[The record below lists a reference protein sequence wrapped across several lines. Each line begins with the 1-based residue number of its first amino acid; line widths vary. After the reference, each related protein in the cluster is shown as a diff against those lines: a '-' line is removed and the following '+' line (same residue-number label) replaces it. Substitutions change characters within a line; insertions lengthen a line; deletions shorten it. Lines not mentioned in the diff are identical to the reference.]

1 MYAILDIE
9 ATGGK
14 VGEESVIEIAIY
26 KYDGEEIVDQF
37 ISLVNPQTKIDP
49 FVQKLTNI
57 TDKMV
62 KTAPKFHE
70 VAKRIVEITEDCIL
84 VGHNVTFDYRMLNQE
99 FNRLGY
105 IYEKE
110 WIDTFEYAEKL
121 IPGMPSY
128 SLGKLCTSLG
138 IVVTDRH
145 RAAGDARATI
155 SLFKMLLDKDNQKII
170 TKKTGIKF
178 PKKVNNKYENLVK
191 DLPNKPGLFYL
202 YNSKKEII
210 YIGKSINIAQ
220 AVNQIFTSK
229 SIRSNRVKRYTKK
242 IKFEL
247 TGSNLLA
254 SIKEINE
261 LIKIKPSLNVDITNK
276 SLYPFGIYFR
286 ENKTTHSRLEIGK
299 SRKSQ
304 AFLSFKTKEEAEAKL
319 EKIINE
325 YHLCQNANFGQLDKG
340 ECFGHTINTC
350 NGICVGEESKQDY
363 NQRLKQIVSKTDYP
377 SKNFLIVSQG
387 REGIEKSFIFI
398 KDSKFVGYGYYEFH
412 HQINTI
418 ERIEKIITQAEEL
431 PDIQSLIRNYLFKA
445 NEKQIIIIEN

>member
-37 ISLVNPQTKIDP
+37 ISLVNPQIKIDP

-70 VAKRIVEITEDCIL
+70 IAKRIVEITEDCIL

-128 SLGKLCTSLG
+128 SLGKLCVSLG

-145 RAAGDARATI
+145 RASGDARATL
-155 SLFKMLLDKDNQKII
+155 SLFKMLLDKDNEKII

-191 DLPNKPGLFYL
+191 DLPNKPGLFYF
-202 YNSKKEII
+202 YNSKNNII
-210 YIGKSINIAQ
+210 FLGKSINIAQ

-229 SIRSNRVKRYTKK
+229 SLKNNRIKRYTRR
-242 IKFEL
+242 IEFEL

-261 LIKIKPSLNVDITNK
+261 IIKIKPYLNIDVSNK
-276 SLYPFGIYFR
+276 SLYPYGIYFR
-286 ENKTTHSRLEIGK
+286 ENRTTQSRLEIGK
-299 SRKSQ
+299 GRRKEP
-304 AFLSFKTKEEAEAKL
+304 FLSFKTKEEAEVKL
-319 EKIINE
+319 EKIINK
-325 YHLCQNANFGQLDKG
+325 YQLCQNANYGQLNKG

-350 NGICVGEESKQDY
+350 KGICVGEESREEY
-363 NQRLKQIVSKTDYP
+363 NNRLLQIVEKTNYP
-377 SKNFLIVSQG
+377 AENFLIVSNG

-398 KDSKFVGYGYYEFH
+398 KNYKFVGYGYFEFH

-418 ERIEKIITQAEEL
+418 ERIEKIITEADEL
-431 PDIQSLIRNYLFKA
+431 PEIKSLIRNYLFKA
-445 NEKQIIIIEN
+445 KENQVIIINE

>member
-14 VGEESVIEIAIY
+14 VGEESIIEIAIY
-26 KYDGEEIVDQF
+26 KFDGEEIVDQF
-37 ISLVNPQTKIDP
+37 ISLINPERKIDP

-70 VAKRIVEITEDCIL
+70 VAKRIVEITEDCTL

-105 IYEKE
+105 QYEKD
-110 WIDTFEYAEKL
+110 WIDTFEYAETL

-128 SLGKLCTSLG
+128 SLGKLCDSLG
-138 IVVTDRH
+138 IIVTDRH
-145 RAAGDARATI
+145 RASGDARATI
-155 SLFKMLLDKDNQKII
+155 ALFKMLLDKDYQKII

-178 PKKVNNKYENLVK
+178 PKKVNNKYEKLIQ

-202 YNSKKEII
+202 YNSKKQII

-229 SIRSNRVKRYTKK
+229 SLRNNRIKRYTKN

-261 LIKIKPSLNVDITNK
+261 ILKIKPYLNLDISNK
-276 SLYPFGIYFR
+276 NLYPFGIYFR
-286 ENKTTHSRLEIGK
+286 ENKSTFSRLEPGK
-299 SRKSQ
+299 GRRNEP
-304 AFLSFKTKEEAEAKL
+304 FLSFRTKEETEHNL
-319 EKIINE
+319 EKILSDYHFCQKIN
-325 YHLCQNANFGQLDKG
+325 KG
-340 ECFGHTINTC
+340 IKNSESCFGYTVGTC
-350 NGICVGEESKQDY
+350 EGACVGEENKVDY
-363 NQRLKQIVSKTDYP
+363 NLRIKELVDKTKYP
-377 SKNFLIVSQG
+377 SDNFLIVSKG

-398 KDSKFVGYGYYEFH
+398 ENNVFVGYGYYEYH
-412 HQINTI
+412 HQINSI
-418 ERIEKIITQAEEL
+418 ERIKKIMTVAEEL
-431 PDIQSLIRNYLFKA
+431 PDIRAIIRNYLFKA
-445 NEKQIIIIEN
+445 KENQIIIIE